1 MTIDFE
7 NDEFEKLL
15 RGVACEAY
23 TRSRKCR
30 GAKSATKFLELSMTC
45 LLAAGGY
52 GDDEQE
58 CQETCAVGFQ
68 YDGEDED

>member
-1 MTIDFE
+1 
-7 NDEFEKLL
+7 
-15 RGVACEAY
+15 
-23 TRSRKCR
+23 
-30 GAKSATKFLELSMTC
+30 MTC